1 MIETL
6 FRLFAGLGVIILVGL
21 VTVEIGEKIITLFIK
36 EDNES

>member
-6 FRLFAGLGVIILVGL
+6 FRLFAGLGVIILAGMLLVG
-21 VTVEIGEKIITLFIK
+21 IGEKIITLFIK